1 MTNSIERQL
10 FPLSGPQFCDQDV
23 NLKLLDNKKPQY
35 SFKKKAVLFVK
46 VLKKASFQA
55 IN

>member
-1 MTNSIERQL
+1 MTNSVERQL

-35 SFKKKAVLFVK
+35 SSKESWFVCQSIE
-46 VLKKASFQA
+46 KASFQA